1 MKRQHLLVICLCL
14 STLLSSNCATKEEN
28 APGTDLPEL
37 SISGVTLLEGDAG
50 QFFGFRVSASKRSE
64 RVITV
69 DFKTEQATAGDG
81 TDFAGA
87 SGTLEIPAGQQEG
100 AIEVEILGDTLK
112 EMDERF
118 KVILSNPVNAS
129 ILNGEGLGTIRNDDT
144 FVFIPDDGYIT
155 SDSYLGYDLV
165 WRDEFNGS
173 ALNTADWTHETGAGG
188 WGNQELQYYTDRPD
202 NAYLEDG
209 RLVIEAKKESYSGS
223 PYTSARLITQN
234 KQLFQ
239 YGRVDIRAI
248 LPEGQGIWPA
258 LWMLGANISGVG
270 WPACGEIDIMELIGH
285 QPSTVHGTAHWGPQ
299 GQGYSNHIG
308 GSYSLDGEKYSERY
322 HVFSIVW
329 EKDNIKWY
337 VDENEF
343 FRLSRANVNGNYP
356 FNGEFFFIF
365 NIAVGGQWPG
375 YPDESTAFPQ
385 RMYVDYIRVFQEL

>member
-1 MKRQHLLVICLCL
+1 MFL
-14 STLLSSNCATKEEN
+14 SLSCATKGEN
-28 APGTDLPEL
+28 PPGLDLPEL
-37 SISGVTLLEGDAG
+37 SISGVSLLEGGAG
-50 QFFGFRVSASKRSE
+50 QFFSFRVSASEKSE
-64 RVITV
+64 RGMAV
-69 DFKTEQATAGDG
+69 DFKTEQLTAGDG
-81 TDFAGA
+81 TDFVGA
-87 SGTLEIPAGQQEG
+87 SGTLEIPAGLQEG
-100 AIEVEILGDTLK
+100 SIEVEILGDTLK

-144 FVFIPDDGYIT
+144 FAFIPEDGYVT
-155 SDSYLGYDLV
+155 SESYLGYGLV
-165 WRDEFNGS
+165 WQDEFNGP
-173 ALNTADWTHETGAGG
+173 ALNTSDWTHETGAGG

-258 LWMLGANISGVG
+258 LWMLGANISSIG

-343 FRLSRANVNGNYP
+343 FRLSRANVNGAYP
-356 FNGEFFFIF
+356 FNAEFFFIF

-375 YPDESTAFPQ
+375 YPDESTTFPQ